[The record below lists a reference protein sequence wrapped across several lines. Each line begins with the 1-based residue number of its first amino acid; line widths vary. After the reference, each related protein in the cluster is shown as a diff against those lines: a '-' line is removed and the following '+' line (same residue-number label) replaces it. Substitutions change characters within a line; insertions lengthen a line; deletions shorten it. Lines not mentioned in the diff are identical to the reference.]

1 MIALSLNTDSSLPNM
16 NLDHVYLQV
25 SVEYNLFLYPAQF
38 LVQGGL
44 QDGVTMAP
52 GYPESLKTLLFTLT
66 SSRSSERFWSSLKRQ
81 DHIYPEFH
89 LSNPLSVFPWGI
101 TLTYTQSTSSIP
113 SIWLPLLLTP
123 SQNRLFPSPGFF
135 RVSFF
140 YILLHHNH
148 QMPHSRPS
156 KSESVGVTLQ
166 LLRWHW
172 GTLSLRSWP

>member
-66 SSRSSERFWSSLKRQ
+66 SRSSERFWSSLKRQ

-89 LSNPLSVFPWGI
+89 LSNPISIFPWGI

-113 SIWLPLLLTP
+113 SIWLPSVTN
-123 SQNRLFPSPGFF
+123 SQSGQTFPFSWVFQGI
-135 RVSFF
+135 
-140 YILLHHNH
+140 ILLHHI
-148 QMPHSRPS
+148 
-156 KSESVGVTLQ
+156 
-166 LLRWHW
+166 LLYPL
-172 GTLSLRSWP
+172 TSQSPDASL